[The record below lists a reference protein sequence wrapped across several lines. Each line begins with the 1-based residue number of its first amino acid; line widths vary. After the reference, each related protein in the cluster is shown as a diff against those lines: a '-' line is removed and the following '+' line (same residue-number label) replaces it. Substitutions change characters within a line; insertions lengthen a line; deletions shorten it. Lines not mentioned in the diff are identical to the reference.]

1 MGGHIEPGLPSGG
14 PPRTPSPFRG
24 WLCACSHKYLYIYIL
39 STRKF
44 TLGESNSIS
53 GFKLEFCRVL
63 MGAESWRGALPL
75 VCAAHPRL

>member
-24 WLCACSHKYLYIYIL
+24 LLCTCVSQILIYFL
-39 STRKF
+39 STKMF
-44 TLGESNSIS
+44 TLRESNSKS
-53 GFKLEFCRVL
+53 GFRLESSAECC
-63 MGAESWRGALPL
+63 GGSESWRGALPL